1 VAAAARRRAAM
12 MPPNELKILATMFT
26 PRESGDGEV
35 VFREG
40 DPATEVFAIVAGQME
55 VRLSDGWVVVQLGA
69 GQVVGEYGMFG
80 PGRRTAT
87 VVSNGASKALALDYQ
102 RFHRFLLA
110 FPESAMALFRLTV
123 ERLIAQRGERRPKR
137 PSL

>member
-1 VAAAARRRAAM
+1 MELPRLTRWLRRYGPAEVTGIGTALLGSYAVHALTGNEIAA
-12 MPPNELKILATMFT
+12 
-26 PRESGDGEV
+26 
-35 VFREG
+35 
-40 DPATEVFAIVAGQME
+40 
-55 VRLSDGWVVVQLGA
+55 DGWVVAQLGT

-80 PGRRTAT
+80 PPHGNCRVERREQ
-87 VVSNGASKALALDYQ
+87 GAGARSPALSSL
-102 RFHRFLLA
+102 LLA

>member
-26 PRESGDGEV
+26 PREFGDGEV

-40 DPATEVFAIVAGQME
+40 DPATEVFAIVAGRME
-55 VRLSDGWVVVQLGA
+55 VRLSDGWVVAQLGA
-69 GQVVGEYGMFG
+69 GQVVGEYGTFG